1 MLYLVTGT
9 PGASKTA
16 FVVTQLD
23 KLERANFI
31 NVRKN
36 KTIFEFNKPLFEKF
50 KDEFLYYAYEE
61 GSGSARKTIIEQL
74 PEDYF
79 LFLNEEF
86 DDLRPD
92 DYFKKTTRYNEI
104 VDRINDLHGP
114 QKFELLQPV
123 RTIYTNIKACKIP
136 FTRPLIHDWR
146 DAPDGSVLV
155 IDEIQLVEPYKNK
168 KSEDPMIMD
177 LTIHRHRGFDF
188 YIITQA
194 TRYLHPAVKE
204 LIGCHYH
211 ITRPWGWTPKVYQYG
226 SARDNPNAL
235 VNKINC
241 EAKFTFKPADRIF
254 TLYKSTTINTHKKRI
269 PKFIYFIGAFVI
281 VMAGLFYHFATKD
294 NVIYDQVTGKPTNTA
309 SQSKATNT
317 TQTGTTAQANFDAP
331 NECRKAVNVEKPEC
345 VKWFNDITK
354 NGSSVASEQTQVQKD
369 TVSYDPTK
377 PFDDNIQ
384 KTVSYQ
390 VTAKPVFSGCSK
402 MHGKYQAYT
411 QQGTKI
417 DVSKS
422 DCERLIKNNDRPFNY
437 FAEPRNESLN
447 RTETVSTDSSKN
459 ESTEQTQPKQPDRV
473 HVIEHHPN
481 FSETDITKPSI

>member
-1 MLYLVTGT
+1 MLHLVTGT

-50 KDEFLYYAYEE
+50 KDEFLYYSYEE
-61 GSGSARKTIIEQL
+61 GSGSARKTIIEPL
-74 PEDYF
+74 AEDYF
-79 LFLNEEF
+79 LFLNEDF

-104 VDRINDLHGP
+104 VDRINDIHGP

-136 FTRPLIHDWR
+136 YTRPLIHDWR
-146 DAPDGSVLV
+146 DAPDGSVIV

-241 EAKFTFKPADRIF
+241 EAKFSFKPADRIF

-269 PKFIYFIGAFVI
+269 PKFIYFIGAVVV

-294 NVIYDQVTGKPTNTA
+294 NVIYDQVTGKPTQPKANQA
-309 SQSKATNT
+309 STTTQAATNT
-317 TQTGTTAQANFDAP
+317 KSEFNADT
-331 NECRKAVNVEKPEC
+331 ECRKAANVEKPEC
-345 VKWFNDITK
+345 VKWFSDITK
-354 NGSSVASEQTQVQKD
+354 NGSSVAPAKQTTTDQ
-369 TVSYDPTK
+369 VSYNPSK
-377 PFDDNIQ
+377 PYDDQIQ
-384 KTVSYQ
+384 ESVSYQ
-390 VTAKPVFSGCSK
+390 VTAKPVFSGCVK
-402 MHGKYQAYT
+402 KNGRYVAYT
-411 QQGTKI
+411 QQGTI
-417 DVSKS
+417 LHDVSSS
-422 DCERLIKNNDRPFNY
+422 DCKKLIDQGDRPFDY
-437 FAEPRNESLN
+437 FKQEQQQIANQPQPEQPIKAEQKEEKPI
-447 RTETVSTDSSKN
+447 TA
-459 ESTEQTQPKQPDRV
+459 
-473 HVIEHHPN
+473 VI
-481 FSETDITKPSI
+481 S

>member
-1 MLYLVTGT
+1 MLHLVTGT

-23 KLERANFI
+23 KLERSNFI

-50 KDEFLYYAYEE
+50 KEEFLYYSYEQ
-61 GSGSARKTIIEQL
+61 GSGSARKTIIEPL
-74 PEDYF
+74 TDDYF
-79 LFLNEEF
+79 LFLNEDF

-92 DYFKKTTRYNEI
+92 DYFKKTTQYNEI
-104 VDRINDLHGP
+104 VDRINDIHGP

-136 FTRPLIHDWR
+136 YTRPLIHDWR
-146 DAPDGSVLV
+146 DAPDGSVIV

-168 KSEDPMIMD
+168 KSEDPMIME

-269 PKFIYFIGAFVI
+269 PKFIFFIGAVVI
-281 VMAGLFYHFATKD
+281 VMVGLFFHFATKD
-294 NVIYDQVTGKPTNTA
+294 NVIYDQVTGKPVPQPKANQA
-309 SQSKATNT
+309 STT
-317 TQTGTTAQANFDAP
+317 TQAATTTKSEFNADT
-331 NECRKAVNVEKPEC
+331 ECRKAANVEKPEC
-345 VKWFNDITK
+345 VKWFNDISK
-354 NGSSVASEQTQVQKD
+354 NGSSVVPAQQTTTNQ
-369 TVSYDPTK
+369 VSYNPSK
-377 PFDDNIQ
+377 PYDDQIQ
-384 KTVSYQ
+384 KSVSYQ
-390 VTAKPVFSGCSK
+390 VSAKPVFSGCVK
-402 MHGKYQAYT
+402 KNGRYLAYT
-411 QQGTKI
+411 QQGTI
-417 DVSKS
+417 LHDVSSS
-422 DCERLIKNNDRPFNY
+422 DCKKLIDQGDRPFNY
-437 FAEPRNESLN
+437 FKQEQPQIANQPQLEPPV
-447 RTETVSTDSSKN
+447 RTVQEEKPITA
-459 ESTEQTQPKQPDRV
+459 
-473 HVIEHHPN
+473 VI
-481 FSETDITKPSI
+481 S

>member
-1 MLYLVTGT
+1 MLHLVTGT

-23 KLERANFI
+23 KLERSNFI

-50 KDEFLYYAYEE
+50 KDEFLYYSYEE
-61 GSGSARKTIIEQL
+61 GSGSARKTIIEPL
-74 PEDYF
+74 AEDYF

-104 VDRINDLHGP
+104 VDRINDIHGP

-136 FTRPLIHDWR
+136 YTRPLIHDWR
-146 DAPDGSVLV
+146 DAPDGSVIV

-269 PKFIYFIGAFVI
+269 PKFIYFIGAVVV

-294 NVIYDQVTGKPTNTA
+294 NVIYDQVTGKPA
-309 SQSKATNT
+309 AQSKAPNQTSTT
-317 TQTGTTAQANFDAP
+317 TQTATTTKSEFNADT
-331 NECRKAVNVEKPEC
+331 ECRKAANVEKPEC
-345 VKWFNDITK
+345 VKWFSDITK
-354 NGSSVASEQTQVQKD
+354 NGSSVAPAQQTPTDQ
-369 TVSYDPTK
+369 VSYNPSK
-377 PFDDNIQ
+377 PYDDQIQ
-384 KTVSYQ
+384 KSVSYQ
-390 VTAKPVFSGCSK
+390 VSAKPVFSGCVK
-402 MHGKYQAYT
+402 KNGRYVAYT
-411 QQGTKI
+411 QQGTI
-417 DVSKS
+417 LHDVSSS
-422 DCERLIKNNDRPFNY
+422 DCKKLIDQGDRPFNY
-437 FAEPRNESLN
+437 FADA
-447 RTETVSTDSSKN
+447 RTESVSTGTLN
-459 ESTEQTQPKQPDRV
+459 NVPTEQTQPNKQQLQPV
-473 HVIEHHPN
+473 KAEEKEQKPITAVI
-481 FSETDITKPSI
+481 

>member
-9 PGASKTA
+9 PGATKTA

-36 KTIFEFNKPLFEKF
+36 KTIFEFNKPLFERF
-50 KDEFLYYAYEE
+50 KDEFLYYSYEE
-61 GSGSARKTIIEQL
+61 GSGSARKTIIEPL
-74 PEDYF
+74 AEDYF
-79 LFLNEEF
+79 LFLNEDF

-104 VDRINDLHGP
+104 VDRINDIHGP

-155 IDEIQLVEPYKNK
+155 IDEIQLEEPYKNK

-281 VMAGLFYHFATKD
+281 VMAGLFYHFASKP
-294 NVIYDQVTGKPTNTA
+294 NVIYDQVTGKPTA
-309 SQSKATNT
+309 QSKPSNQPSTS
-317 TQTGTTAQANFDAP
+317 TQPATTAQSNFNAET
-331 NECRKAVNVEKPEC
+331 ECRKAANVEKPEC
-345 VKWFNDITK
+345 VKWFNDISK
-354 NGSSVASEQTQVQKD
+354 NGSSVSSVQEQTQKD
-369 TVSYDPTK
+369 TVSYDPNK
-377 PFDDNIQ
+377 PFDDQIQ
-384 KTVSYQ
+384 KSVSYQ
-390 VTAKPVFSGCSK
+390 VTAKPVFSGCVK
-402 MHGKYQAYT
+402 KNGRYVAYT
-411 QQGTKI
+411 QQGTI
-417 DVSKS
+417 LHAVSSS
-422 DCERLIKNNDRPFNY
+422 DCKKLIDQGDRPFNY
-437 FAEPRNESLN
+437 FAEARN
-447 RTETVSTDSSKN
+447 ETVSTEPKN
-459 ESTEQTQPKQPDRV
+459 ESTQQTQPKQPDRV
-473 HVIEHHPN
+473 HVIENHPD
-481 FSETDITKPSI
+481 FLETDITKPSI